1 MKVLI
6 TGSEGFIGKNLS
18 LQLSELNDISVV
30 TFSRSQCASELSSLL
45 QDVDFVFHLA
55 GINRPQNPA
64 EFITGNVELTRLLAS
79 SIADISQQTGK
90 KIPVLF
96 TSSIH
101 AEVDTDYGCSK
112 QQAENVLLAL
122 NKSHDIPVFVC
133 RLPGVFG
140 KWCKPN
146 YNSVVATF
154 CYNLAND
161 QPILIDNPNYKLKL
175 VYIDDVIA
183 RFIEVM
189 RTGVD
194 VLHDNTFI
202 DVQPEYTP
210 TLGELAETLKGFI
223 NSRETLVTERVG
235 NGLVRALYSTYISY
249 LPNEKF
255 SYSITEH
262 KDPRGRFVE
271 VIKTPDS
278 GQVSYFTAFP
288 GVTRGGHYHH
298 SKTEKFLVIKGTAKF
313 KFRHLITDE
322 RYEITTSDKHA
333 EIVETIPGWVHD
345 VTNVGT
351 EELIAIVWA
360 NENFDPN
367 TPDTISSTL

>member
-18 LQLSELNDISVV
+18 LQLCELNDISVV

-90 KIPVLF
+90 KIPILF

-101 AEVDTDYGCSK
+101 AEADTDYGCSK
-112 QQAENVLLAL
+112 QQAENVLHAL
-122 NKSHDIPVFVC
+122 NKSHDVPVFVC

-140 KWCKPN
+140 KWCKPH

-189 RTGVD
+189 RARVD
-194 VLHDNTFI
+194 VLHDNTYI
-202 DVQPEYTP
+202 DVQPEYTL

>member
-18 LQLSELNDISVV
+18 LQLCELNDISIVK
-30 TFSRSQCASELSSLL
+30 FSRSQCESELSSLL

-55 GINRPQNPA
+55 GVNRPENPA
-64 EFITGNVELTRLLAS
+64 EFITGNVDLTRLLAS
-79 SIADISQQTGK
+79 NIADISDRTGK

-101 AEVDTDYGCSK
+101 AEADTDYGCSK
-112 QQAENVLLAL
+112 QQAENVLLEL
-122 NKSHDIPVFVC
+122 NNSHDIPVFVC

-154 CYNLAND
+154 CHNLAND
-161 QPILIDNPNYKLKL
+161 QPISINDPNYKLKL

-183 RFIEVM
+183 RFLDVM
-189 RTGVD
+189 LTGGDKIPD
-194 VLHDNTFI
+194 VTFI

-210 TLGELAETLKGFI
+210 TLGELAETLKSFI
-223 NSRETLVTERVG
+223 NSRETLITERVG
-235 NGLVRALYSTYISY
+235 NGLVRALYSTYVSY
-249 LPNEKF
+249 LPNDKF
-255 SYSITEH
+255 SYPIAEH

-271 VIKTPDS
+271 IIKTADS

-288 GVTRGGHYHH
+288 GITRGGHYHH
-298 SKTEKFLVIKGTAKF
+298 SKTEKFLVIKGTGKF
-313 KFRHLITDE
+313 KFRHLLTDE

-360 NENFDPN
+360 NENFDLN
-367 TPDTISSTL
+367 KPDTYSSTL

>member
-18 LQLSELNDISVV
+18 LQLCEFNDISVV
-30 TFSRSQCASELSSLL
+30 TFSRSQRESELSSLL

-55 GINRPQNPA
+55 GINRPQNPS
-64 EFITGNVELTRLLAS
+64 EFITGNVDLTRLLAS
-79 SIADISQQTGK
+79 SIAKVSEKTGK

-101 AEVDTDYGCSK
+101 AEADTDYGCSK
-112 QQAENVLLAL
+112 QQAEKVLLEL

-154 CYNLAND
+154 CHNLAND
-161 QPILIDNPNYKLKL
+161 QPISIDNPNYKLRL

-189 RTGVD
+189 RVGGD
-194 VLHDNTFI
+194 ELLRANFI

-210 TLGELAETLKGFI
+210 TLGELAETLKSFI

-249 LPNEKF
+249 LHNNKF
-255 SYSITEH
+255 SYPIAEH

-298 SKTEKFLVIKGTAKF
+298 SKTEKFLVVKGTAKF
-313 KFRHLITDE
+313 KFRHLLTDE
-322 RYEITTSDKHA
+322 RYEITTSDQHA

-367 TPDTISSTL
+367 KPDTISSTL